1 MVVISAT
8 EFQNNVGKYLQ
19 YVQSGKE
26 VVILRNGKEVARL
39 VSHDK
44 SIAFLSDSLK
54 GVLKEDYNESNIIEE
69 RLNKYN
75 ENNN

>member
-44 SIAFLSDSLK
+44 SIAFLSDSLR